1 MAIWKTG
8 NGDGNYF
15 NEDAKE
21 LVAAY
26 IMHPDKAIH
35 GYTGGYGFEGN
46 PGTIRNLQADLCIE

>member
-26 IMHPDKAIH
+26 HAPRQGNSWI
-35 GYTGGYGFEGN
+35 YG
-46 PGTIRNLQADLCIE
+46 RLWC